1 VVTGRA
7 RLEDL
12 GLPMPGLFWVFFLFF
27 FISLLLF
34 VSDLAGVIIG
44 ATTNVVAYMAS
55 VKSLVANLLMLLS
68 CQGNPRAETH

>member
-1 VVTGRA
+1 
-7 RLEDL
+7 
-12 GLPMPGLFWVFFLFF
+12 MPELLWVFLFF

-34 VSDLAGVIIG
+34 VSDLAGVTTG
-44 ATTNVVAYMAS
+44 AATNVVAYMAS

>member
-1 VVTGRA
+1 
-7 RLEDL
+7 
-12 GLPMPGLFWVFFLFF
+12 MPGLFWVFFLFF

-44 ATTNVVAYMAS
+44 ATTNVVAYIAS